1 MTALIAYLKYNFL
14 YNKLRKISAVGAQ
27 NYAYGHFIIKH
38 LSDQLARLNFDI
50 FIYKCE
56 ALYKIDMRELRT
68 LPLL

>member
-38 LSDQLARLNFDI
+38 YYLTVRQCLGEQCKTSGHS
-50 FIYKCE
+50 K
-56 ALYKIDMRELRT
+56 
-68 LPLL
+68 

>member
-38 LSDQLARLNFDI
+38 YYLTVRQCLGG
-50 FIYKCE
+50 
-56 ALYKIDMRELRT
+56 T
-68 LPLL
+68 V